1 MPGFEDLVKQ
11 IGASV
16 GGPRGSHEG
25 VVEGVVQM
33 LSGPQGAGLTGLVR
47 TFQDNGLGDVVR
59 SWVSSGPNLPI
70 SASQLQQALGS
81 DTLNG
86 IAAKAGLETEAVTSQ
101 LALLLPALVDKLT
114 PDGKVP
120 GEGLLDKGFSFLK

>member
-16 GGPRGSHEG
+16 GGSEGSHEG

-81 DTLNG
+81 DTLKS

-101 LALLLPALVDKLT
+101 LAALLPALVDKLT

-120 GEGLLDKGFSFLK
+120 GEGLLEKGFSFLK